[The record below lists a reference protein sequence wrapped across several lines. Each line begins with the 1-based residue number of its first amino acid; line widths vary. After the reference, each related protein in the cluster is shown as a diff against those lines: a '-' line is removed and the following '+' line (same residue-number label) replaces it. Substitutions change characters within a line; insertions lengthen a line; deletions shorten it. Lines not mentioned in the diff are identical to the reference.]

1 MHEMSLAEG
10 VIQVLEDHAK
20 SQSFTRVKKIW
31 LEVGQLANVELESFR
46 FCFDA
51 VCRNSLAAGSK
62 LYIDELE
69 GSAWCLDCRKS
80 VPIGSLRDVC
90 PICDSVQIQVTGGQE
105 LKIRELEV
113 E

>member
-20 SQSFTRVKKIW
+20 SQSFSRVKKIW

-51 VCRNSLAAGSK
+51 VCRNSIASGSK

-69 GSAWCLDCRKS
+69 GSAWCLECRKS
-80 VPIGSLRDVC
+80 VPYHALADPC
-90 PICDSVQIQVTGGQE
+90 PICGSYQIQITGGQE
-105 LKIRELEV
+105 LKVRELEV